1 MIRMTWFVKSLIADI
16 GLYVQIWWRSLLKL
30 MLNKCVMKLGLN
42 NGHVYSYVL
51 TRTET
56 IHLWCPH
63 GRELMRVWMWRLSKS
78 SSCCLWRWSFASST
92 AFMGASTPLMS
103 NSKLMLWSYP
113 WKWCS
118 SYSDGQI
125 GVENLLGIKDALRL
139 QKLHLEDH
147 GISAKNSIHPC
158 CLPWTVKY
166 WRLSHCPCGGDES
179 EIQIYL
185 ENNSALFDSYPP
197 KKYMAKSLDKTAPMS
212 TIAMLIFPTPF
223 FCFPAGEVM
232 AHVLKNCPKVASFSW
247 DFLFGGE
254 NRNWVAI
261 AQIFVG
267 FSPGPLGKWS
277 NFTSMFFKWV
287 AQLPTRISGLSVLDH
302 ENKKQKAGTQWL
314 NLILLM
320 EEILHH
326 LGCIKPCK

>member
-1 MIRMTWFVKSLIADI
+1 
-16 GLYVQIWWRSLLKL
+16 
-30 MLNKCVMKLGLN
+30 
-42 NGHVYSYVL
+42 
-51 TRTET
+51 
-56 IHLWCPH
+56 
-63 GRELMRVWMWRLSKS
+63 MRVWMWRLSKS

-197 KKYMAKSLDKTAPMS
+197 KNTWPNPWIKLPNVK
-212 TIAMLIFPTPF
+212 IAMLIFPTPIWASLQEKSWLM
-223 FCFPAGEVM
+223 CWRIVPRWLVSAGI
-232 AHVLKNCPKVASFSW
+232 
-247 DFLFGGE
+247 FLFGGE

-267 FSPGPLGKWS
+267 FSPGPLGESFPIWLAH
-277 NFTSMFFKWV
+277 MFFKWV
-287 AQLPTRISGLSVLDH
+287 GSTTNQDFRSFSVGSW
-302 ENKKQKAGTQWL
+302 KQKTESREGNSDWTW
-314 NLILLM
+314 
-320 EEILHH
+320 
-326 LGCIKPCK
+326 